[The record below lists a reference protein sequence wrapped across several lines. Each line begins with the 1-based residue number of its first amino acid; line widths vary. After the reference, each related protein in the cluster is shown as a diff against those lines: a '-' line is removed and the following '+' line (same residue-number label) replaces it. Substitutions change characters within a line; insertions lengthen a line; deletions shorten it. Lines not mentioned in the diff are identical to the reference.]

1 MPFDFDAA
9 VQAPFRM
16 QPGLRRMAPGAAHL
30 TPLAPGSR
38 HQREKL
44 AVLSAFAPQALLR
57 RAGFDARPALH
68 ALARHAAAEHPQAFS
83 WDGRRAEALLLS
95 TAVECDAGE
104 ADDRMGEAVEAQN
117 AAETVRVVQMA
128 PGRFGLGDEVARCL
142 QGLPAGWRLAG
153 LVALAFAEDFA
164 IVDARDGTVPWLA
177 VTLPS
182 HWAPEEKVGRHF
194 AAVHAPV
201 ADNALLLKA
210 SDSLVRLV
218 SGADAGARW
227 ERFVWTVT
235 DHPRLHAHPARLA
248 HPRWRDTPV
257 ERAWWRTERQ
267 TFIPL
272 PEMAQAI
279 FTIEV
284 ALTPLAEAVADP
296 ARARALHAAIASMSE
311 AVLAYRGLAGV
322 REPLLACLAERACT
336 AQTPAETPATAPGET
351 TAATADDTSAH
362 ASTHASATTPAGP
375 ATN

>member
-30 TPLAPGSR
+30 TPLAPGER

-44 AVLSAFAPQALLR
+44 AVLSAFAHQALLQR
-57 RAGFDARPALH
+57 EGFEARPALQ
-68 ALARHAAAEHPQAFS
+68 ALAAHAAAEHPQAWA
-83 WDGRRAEALLLS
+83 WDGQRAEARQLA
-95 TAVECDAGE
+95 TAVEGE
-104 ADDRMGEAVEAQN
+104 
-117 AAETVRVVQMA
+117 RVVQTA

-142 QGLPAGWRLAG
+142 SCLPGPWRLAG
-153 LVALAFAEDFA
+153 LLGLAFAEDFA
-164 IVDARDGTVPWLA
+164 IVDARDGTVPWMA

-218 SGADAGARW
+218 SGDANEARW

-248 HPRWRDTPV
+248 HPRWQDTPV

-272 PEMAQAI
+272 PALGQAI

-284 ALTPLAEAVADP
+284 AVTPLAEAVAEP
-296 ARARALHAAIASMSE
+296 RRAAALHAAIASMSE
-311 AVLAYRGLAGV
+311 GVLAYRGLTGV
-322 REPLLACLAERACT
+322 REPLLAWLRTRGGVE
-336 AQTPAETPATAPGET
+336 GED
-351 TAATADDTSAH
+351 AGVEDVKDVKDANAGDGSR
-362 ASTHASATTPAGP
+362 PGP
-375 ATN
+375 APPA